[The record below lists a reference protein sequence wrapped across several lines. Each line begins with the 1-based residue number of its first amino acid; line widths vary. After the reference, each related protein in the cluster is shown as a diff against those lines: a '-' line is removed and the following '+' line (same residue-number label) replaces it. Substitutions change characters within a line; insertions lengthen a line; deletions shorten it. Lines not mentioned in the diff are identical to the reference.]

1 MLTAQRRT
9 AMDLQ
14 IFFDDFLHSEGF
26 HLLTQDLYELFDCP
40 VMIIDIAFHVI
51 SWYDG
56 GDFQDK
62 PFQGTVESGELSYEV
77 GSVLLG
83 ANASDAHD
91 GQYIDI
97 PNSPYRRRFSALYAG
112 DVHVGYLII
121 VDIHRQLEQTEP
133 LIFTRI
139 EAVLAK
145 QLMTRLSRDSQLKNS
160 DEAVL
165 LHLLEGRFTDENM
178 FRLQAESA
186 GLASFSPARIALLNL
201 EMYKTMRH
209 AENRLRNAIARLF
222 PNSRV
227 LIFNGTLVL
236 FFRKEPAQDKA
247 EEFCRKNNLRMVIS
261 PRVHNLFHLPQAYMS
276 LSEIMEFL
284 VPHIPGPF
292 ALYAEPYYGLM
303 MFRHLSS
310 RRDLILPAV
319 RAMGRHDRHE
329 NSLYC
334 LTLYT
339 YLCCHHSLQE
349 TCQQMYT
356 HRNTILYRIRK
367 MKEEYGIPLEDPA
380 QHAALLMSCALMLL
394 DQSPDTLLPGT

>member
-1 MLTAQRRT
+1 
-9 AMDLQ
+9 MDLQ

-62 PFQGTVESGELSYEV
+62 PFQGTVESGELSYEL

-83 ANASDAHD
+83 ENASDAHE

-236 FFRKEPAQDKA
+236 FFRREPAQEKA

-339 YLCCHHSLQE
+339 YLCCHHSRQE
-349 TCQQMYT
+349 TCRQMYT

-380 QHAALLMSCALMLL
+380 QHAALLMSSALMLL
-394 DQSPDTLLPGT
+394 DQSPDTLLPGA

>member
-1 MLTAQRRT
+1 
-9 AMDLQ
+9 MDLQ
-14 IFFDDFLHSEGF
+14 IFFDDFLHSEGL

-40 VMIIDIAFHVI
+40 VMVIDVAFHVL
-51 SWYDG
+51 SWYNG
-56 GDFQDK
+56 GDFPDR
-62 PFQGTVESGELSYEV
+62 PFQGTIERGELSYEI
-77 GSVLLG
+77 GAVLLG
-83 ANASDAHD
+83 ENASEAQE
-91 GQYIDI
+91 GQFIDL
-97 PNSPYRRRFSALYAG
+97 PDSPYQRRFSGLYAG
-112 DVHVGYLII
+112 EVHVGYLIL
-121 VDIHRQLEQTEP
+121 VDVHRQLARTDP
-133 LIFTRI
+133 LTFSRV

-145 QLMTRLSRDSQLKNS
+145 QLMARLSRDSQLKNS

-165 LHLLEGRFTDENM
+165 LHLLEGKFTDETM

-186 GLASFSPARIALLNL
+186 GLSSFSPVRFALLNL
-201 EMYKTMRH
+201 ELYKTMRH
-209 AENRLRNAIARLF
+209 AENRLRSSIGRLF

-227 LIFNGTLVL
+227 LVFNGTLLL
-236 FFRKEPAQDKA
+236 FFQKEPGQKKA
-247 EEFCRKNNLRMVIS
+247 EDFCRKNNLRMVIS
-261 PRVHNLFHLPQAYMS
+261 PRVHNLFHLPQAYLS
-276 LSEIMEFL
+276 LAEILEFL
-284 VPHIPGPF
+284 LPHIAGPF

-319 RAMGRHDRHE
+319 RALGRHDRHE

-349 TCQQMYT
+349 TCRQMYT

-380 QHAALLMSCALMLL
+380 QHAALLMSSALELL
-394 DQSPDTLLPGT
+394 AEDPDFLLPKTGNET

>member
-1 MLTAQRRT
+1 
-9 AMDLQ
+9 MDLQ

-83 ANASDAHD
+83 ENASDAHE
-91 GQYIDI
+91 GQYIEI

-236 FFRKEPAQDKA
+236 FFRREPAQDKA

-349 TCQQMYT
+349 TCRQMYT

-380 QHAALLMSCALMLL
+380 QHAALLMSSALMLL
-394 DQSPDTLLPGT
+394 DQSPDTLLPGA